1 MTKFKRCTA
10 NKGRFSDPILWRFQ
24 TVYKQGNQSQTMVP
38 RKTWREFRTCKEFRI
53 YYCHPSWEML
63 RSRRYCKLSQYA
75 KVSHGKAWEDSKVN
89 RLHTLR
95 ISVEYAAALKR
106 RPGPK
111 GRRSSRVLGATP
123 DESFVQSGQRP
134 NGLPHQLRGEMNKL
148 FQCEPRFLERILR
161 NSVDYKPPKKKRVN
175 LHMPDLSI
183 ALDDVYRE
191 MIRRDNQLRFHPALK
206 RRWAPAVC
214 RLLELKWLHEEKM
227 KKQSRQGSQ

>member
-1 MTKFKRCTA
+1 
-10 NKGRFSDPILWRFQ
+10 
-24 TVYKQGNQSQTMVP
+24 MVP
-38 RKTWREFRTCKEFRI
+38 RRTWKDFRT

-63 RSRRYCKLSQYA
+63 RSRRYCKLSQYG
-75 KVSHGKAWEDSKVN
+75 KSMVSHGKAWEDSKVN
-89 RLHTLR
+89 HLHTLR
-95 ISVEYAAALKR
+95 ISVEYAADLKS

-148 FQCEPRFLERILR
+148 FQCEPVFLEKILR

-183 ALDDVYRE
+183 AVDDVYRE
-191 MIRRDNQLRFHPALK
+191 MIRRNNDLRFHPAFK

-214 RLLELKWLHEEKM
+214 RLLELKWLHEKEM
-227 KKQSRQGSQ
+227 KKQSRQDPQ

>member
-1 MTKFKRCTA
+1 MEPKPT
-10 NKGRFSDPILWRFQ
+10 
-24 TVYKQGNQSQTMVP
+24 
-38 RKTWREFRTCKEFRI
+38 
-53 YYCHPSWEML
+53 WEML
-63 RSRRYCKLSQYA
+63 RSRRYCKISQNA
-75 KVSHGKAWEDSKVN
+75 ISGVSHGKAWEDSKVN

-148 FQCEPRFLERILR
+148 FQCSPGFLERLLR
-161 NSVDYKPPKKKRVN
+161 ESMEYKPPKKKRVN

-183 ALDDVYRE
+183 AVEEVYRE
-191 MIRRDNQLRFHPALK
+191 MIRRDNDLRFHPAFK
-206 RRWAPAVC
+206 RMWAPAIC
-214 RLLELKWLHEEKM
+214 RLIELKWLHGEKA
-227 KKQSRQGSQ
+227 KQKRNDEPNRLLQSQNCT